1 MFIKTTF
8 SLNRQK
14 QTVKLR
20 VLASLPDP
28 INSTCL
34 LCISFSKLAC
44 VSPHHLY
51 LYLNLAEGG
60 HRSYATGQRYGVY
73 PHHLY
78 RYYSANSSAGYAQ
91 QYGNLSCS
99 RSSIATGGSR
109 TKGIGQWLDENGFES
124 REKGRGFF
132 DSWVGTTSSEPIVPN
147 HGYFVD
153 TFMSLRYFSF
163 GCHCIIK
170 QIAIEL
176 IRFSARFR
184 HRNA

>member
-1 MFIKTTF
+1 MKKMMVFLLLR
-8 SLNRQK
+8 SDGGSDGRQDDG
-14 QTVKLR
+14 V
-20 VLASLPDP
+20 
-28 INSTCL
+28 
-34 LCISFSKLAC
+34 SFVEKWCWRQRLGFRNVFWYS

-99 RSSIATGGSR
+99 RSSIATVKGGSR

-147 HGYFVD
+147 HG
-153 TFMSLRYFSF
+153 
-163 GCHCIIK
+163 
-170 QIAIEL
+170 
-176 IRFSARFR
+176 FSARFR